1 MAPRRTTPNP
11 QPYAG
16 TPQPYSY
23 GGTGPAGAVGP
34 TGATGMTGATVPQM
48 GPKSGRGP
56 NGRLRNFQAMKLGK
70 LTGVGRAVF
79 REDNDP
85 AAMSMIASVIH
96 SQGYSLAA
104 LVPEAASARNY
115 GGPISVQSDD
125 LADILEDLG
134 I

>member
-1 MAPRRTTPNP
+1 MAPRRTTPSP

-56 NGRLRNFQAMKLGK
+56 NGRLRNFQAMKVGK
-70 LTGVGRAVF
+70 LTAVGRQVF

-104 LVPEAASARNY
+104 LVPEAASAKQY
-115 GGPISVQSDD
+115 GGPISVQSED